1 MAALVGVVFPYVAL
15 VIFVAGFLY
24 RVGVWAKAPKKLNWK
39 LYPVPHGL
47 GAEAAYILG
56 EWISFRM
63 LFRHNRA
70 VWLGSYVFHLSL
82 AALGVWFLLLLVGP
96 SVPWLVRLGA
106 AALFLSSAY
115 LFLLRLWVPQIRLLS
130 SLVEFFNLALFMAI
144 AALGWS
150 LMGRQMGAELRSW
163 AISVLSLKPV
173 ALPEEGAL
181 VLLVFLVEFFLAY
194 LPFSKM
200 FHAAS
205 KYFAFHKSR
214 WLNPYEMTH

>member
-106 AALFLSSAY
+106 AALFFEQCLS
-115 LFLLRLWVPQIRLLS
+115 FLAQALGASDKVTVFSGGVFQSGSFHGHS
-130 SLVEFFNLALFMAI
+130 SLGLEPH
-144 AALGWS
+144 GS
-150 LMGRQMGAELRSW
+150 PDGCG
-163 AISVLSLKPV
+163 V
-173 ALPEEGAL
+173 ALLGHLGLVPE
-181 VLLVFLVEFFLAY
+181 
-194 LPFSKM
+194 
-200 FHAAS
+200 AS
-205 KYFAFHKSR
+205 G
-214 WLNPYEMTH
+214 PT